1 MQCIIESV
9 EGQIHKKQRTGRQ
22 YPRCIYTNKFPM
34 EFCSLEHRPQEESS
48 SLGMYLSVKSPT
60 RNL

>member
-22 YPRCIYTNKFPM
+22 YPRCIYILNKFPM
-34 EFCSLEHRPQEESS
+34 EFCSLEHASGVESS
-48 SLGMYLSVKSPT
+48 SLNVPL
-60 RNL
+60 

>member
-22 YPRCIYTNKFPM
+22 YPRCIYILNKFPM
-34 EFCSLEHRPQEESS
+34 EFCSLGRPQEESS
-48 SLGMYLSVKSPT
+48 LS
-60 RNL
+60 